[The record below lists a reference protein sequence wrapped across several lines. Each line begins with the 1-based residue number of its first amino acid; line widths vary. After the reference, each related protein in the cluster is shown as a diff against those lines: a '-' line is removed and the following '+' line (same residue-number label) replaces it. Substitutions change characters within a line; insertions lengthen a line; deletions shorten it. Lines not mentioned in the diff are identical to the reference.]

1 MPQYMILQK
10 VCKRNFKPIFKGFEN
25 APTGRKAIKKMMD
38 KDKRMGRG
46 RRISKKGIYY
56 AISNVGRF
64 QFNGDGKGNFKRAR

>member
-10 VCKRNFKPIFKGFEN
+10 GSTRNFKPIFRGFEN
-25 APTGRKAIKKMMD
+25 ASTGSQAIKKMMD

-46 RRISKKGIYY
+46 RRISKNQIYY

-64 QFNGDGKGNFKRAR
+64 QFNGDGKGNFKRPR